1 MLSITCGEKI
11 REFPATTVLLLM
23 SQTSKISA
31 TMVYKALAVC
41 VFRKDEFYLRQ
52 VGKDHKDGKRRGIPD
67 EREN

>member
-1 MLSITCGEKI
+1 
-11 REFPATTVLLLM
+11 M

-67 EREN
+67 AREN